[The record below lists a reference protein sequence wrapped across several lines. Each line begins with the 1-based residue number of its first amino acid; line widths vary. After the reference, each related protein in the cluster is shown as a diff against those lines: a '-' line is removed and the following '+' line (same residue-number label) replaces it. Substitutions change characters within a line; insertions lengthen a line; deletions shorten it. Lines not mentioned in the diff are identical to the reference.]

1 MIFTKLIN
9 PTSKYWLT
17 LKAVHILEEFILSSN
32 STNVSTTSRGGEIA
46 LGILGGVFGI
56 IASLFET
63 VVGGMGSSLG
73 SGDGGLGG
81 LAIGMFIV
89 CVLAIILPF
98 FINRKRVLVGWLII
112 ACGILN
118 FVFAGGFG
126 ILSGILIVIA
136 GILALSRK

>member
-1 MIFTKLIN
+1 M
-9 PTSKYWLT
+9 
-17 LKAVHILEEFILSSN
+17 LSSN
-32 STNVSTTSRGGEIA
+32 STNVSTTPRGGEIA

-112 ACGILN
+112 ACGVLN